1 MSRSPASF
9 VPLAIRSGTEAPHH
23 QSRSSGQKESR
34 DSGSGSVVGLDAHVP
49 GDMPRVR
56 LASML
61 YSRLKRGKRGDD
73 AGNVGWFQNTSVTR
87 VGRARRL
94 SRACP
99 QKFAAVKYTVSEGDG
114 AVKLAVVRSGA
125 LDEEVG

>member
-1 MSRSPASF
+1 M
-9 VPLAIRSGTEAPHH
+9 
-23 QSRSSGQKESR
+23 
-34 DSGSGSVVGLDAHVP
+34 
-49 GDMPRVR
+49 
-56 LASML
+56 
-61 YSRLKRGKRGDD
+61 
-73 AGNVGWFQNTSVTR
+73 GWFQKTSVTR

-94 SRACP
+94 SLACP